1 MRQSLFSQ
9 EDLKQIAAHGLT
21 EDLVHAQLAT
31 FKNGI
36 PFTTLCRPCTPRDGM
51 TVLRDEEL
59 PALVDFHN
67 QAAAAGRVS
76 KFVPAS
82 GAASRMFQTLLQS
95 YHNEAVSD
103 RNQADLTQFFV
114 HLEQF
119 AFSTALWEILHTHGL
134 DLATCLTQRQYR
146 PILKYLLT
154 PAGLN
159 YANLPKALLPF
170 HRYPDHC
177 RTPLEE
183 HLIEAAAYA
192 QDCKRIARVH
202 FTVALEHETAVKT
215 HLEHIKQRYE
225 RTGVRYDITWSCQHP
240 STDTIAV
247 NPDHTPFRDPQDHL
261 RFRPGGHGAL
271 LKNLQDLSA
280 DIVFVKNIDNV
291 VPDRLKDVTYTYKK
305 ALGGYLVMVQRQI
318 FAYLEQLETGDVDA
332 ATFREMCTFAQQ
344 KLAITLPE
352 TLGHVAA
359 QERCRF
365 LAVQLNRPL
374 RVCGMVRNVGEPGG
388 GPFWTGRE
396 PTALSLQIVE
406 ASQVDLAS
414 AEQRTVLAAA
424 THFNPVDLVC
434 GVRDYRGR
442 PFDLMA
448 FVDPETGFISQ
459 KTQAGKPLQAL
470 ELPGLW
476 NGAMAH
482 WNTIFVEV
490 PLITFN
496 PVKTVLDLLRP
507 EHQP

>member
-1 MRQSLFSQ
+1 
-9 EDLKQIAAHGLT
+9 
-21 EDLVHAQLAT
+21 
-31 FKNGI
+31 
-36 PFTTLCRPCTPRDGM
+36 
-51 TVLRDEEL
+51 
-59 PALVDFHN
+59 
-67 QAAAAGRVS
+67 
-76 KFVPAS
+76 
-82 GAASRMFQTLLQS
+82 
-95 YHNEAVSD
+95 
-103 RNQADLTQFFV
+103 
-114 HLEQF
+114 
-119 AFSTALWEILHTHGL
+119 
-134 DLATCLTQRQYR
+134 
-146 PILKYLLT
+146 
-154 PAGLN
+154 
-159 YANLPKALLPF
+159 
-170 HRYPDHC
+170 
-177 RTPLEE
+177 
-183 HLIEAAAYA
+183 
-192 QDCKRIARVH
+192 
-202 FTVALEHETAVKT
+202 
-215 HLEHIKQRYE
+215 
-225 RTGVRYDITWSCQHP
+225 
-240 STDTIAV
+240 
-247 NPDHTPFRDPQDHL
+247 
-261 RFRPGGHGAL
+261 
-271 LKNLQDLSA
+271 
-280 DIVFVKNIDNV
+280 VFVKNIDNV

-332 ATFREMCTFAQQ
+332 ATFHEMCAFAQQ
-344 KLAITLPE
+344 TLAITLPE
-352 TLGHVAA
+352 TLGHVAV

-388 GPFWTGRE
+388 GPFWVGRE

-406 ASQVDLAS
+406 ASQVDLTS

-448 FVDPETGFISQ
+448 FVDPETGFVSQ

-490 PLITFN
+490 PLTTFN